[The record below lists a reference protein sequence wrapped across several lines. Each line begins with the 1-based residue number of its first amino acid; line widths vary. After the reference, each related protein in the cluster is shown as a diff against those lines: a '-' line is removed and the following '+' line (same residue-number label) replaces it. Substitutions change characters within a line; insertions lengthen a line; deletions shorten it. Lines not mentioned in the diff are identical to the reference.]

1 MALYRE
7 YKGIDIAV
15 HAHQSVRRR
24 WVPTVLLMEP
34 TVGSTKT
41 LTLVAPL
48 VDGFDSEDDALMAG
62 MRYALDSLGG

>member
-1 MALYRE
+1 VGSHRVAD
-7 YKGIDIAV
+7 GAD
-15 HAHQSVRRR
+15 
-24 WVPTVLLMEP
+24 
-34 TVGSTKT
+34 VGSTKT